1 MGTLPKKRKK
11 FINSWKT
18 KNDQWWLGADIDWEF
33 WISKS
38 IQANKGFST
47 AWMMNQAH
55 VVLKM
60 HLRIPEVFICIW
72 RLQCLFAL
80 LLLLLAVRA
89 LYQVEWNWIIAADNS
104 RRLPGNY
111 LSSSQL
117 HDWLPLVSLVWDPW
131 GGLYNVHAK
140 ATIWC
145 VWFYHRCL
153 WGYPDCIPE
162 RRKKFSSQSNDGEEV
177 TPMSDLILYTKLL
190 WRFDSLSSSRP
201 PPCF

>member
-1 MGTLPKKRKK
+1 
-11 FINSWKT
+11 
-18 KNDQWWLGADIDWEF
+18 
-33 WISKS
+33 
-38 IQANKGFST
+38 
-47 AWMMNQAH
+47 MNQVH
-55 VVLKM
+55 VVLEM

-72 RLQCLFAL
+72 LLQCLFAL

-111 LSSSQL
+111 LSFSQL

-145 VWFYHRCL
+145 VWFYHRWL

-177 TPMSDLILYTKLL
+177 TPCLISYCTPSCCGVLTLYPQVVLPHVFNLNFSEEKLSDT
-190 WRFDSLSSSRP
+190 SHSSAHLFVPLFR
-201 PPCF
+201 CG